1 MNQGEVLDTIV
12 QKCDGAAGSDMVIIL
27 AGYKDEMESLVRN
40 ANPGFRRRFQVPL
53 YSYFAYILDLTP

>member
-1 MNQGEVLDTIV
+1 M
-12 QKCDGAAGSDMVIIL
+12 QKCDGAASSDMVIIL

-53 YSYFAYILDLTP
+53 YSSAVTYILDLTP

>member
-1 MNQGEVLDTIV
+1 M

-53 YSYFAYILDLTP
+53 YSYFTYILDLTP